1 MDKGT
6 LRWNKIR
13 KYLKTH
19 DYIMNAYVRKLCGVS
34 AGTANRRLI
43 QLVTDNIINRVTSTV
58 IGNIVFIINFTIP
71 LQINIP

>member
-1 MDKGT
+1 
-6 LRWNKIR
+6 
-13 KYLKTH
+13 
-19 DYIMNAYVRKLCGVS
+19 MNAYVRKLCGVS